1 MKNGDLF
8 SGIAIVIDD
17 EIGTKNANINNLI
30 SQIEKRKMPYK
41 KYLAL
46 PSLDIID
53 HFDGISFLLLDWQ
66 LPPKTLSNSIVE
78 GVKTPSTIAESAIE
92 ENIAF
97 LMKIREVCFTP
108 VFIFTNEDVKNVKE
122 ILIHAGLYKDNKPNH
137 IFIKSKKDL
146 IGRKKLFNTI
156 NEWIK
161 KTPSIY
167 VLKAWEKEYK
177 KSKNKLFHDFYAMSP
192 NWPRVL
198 WKTFS
203 DDGTNMSLEL
213 GEVISR
219 NLCSR
224 MMPFTFDDKILGK
237 FRKKA
242 PKAEIRKVLSGECFI
257 DKNGLHEDVIT
268 AGDTFMISD
277 LTYIN
282 IRPDCDCIL
291 NRVTAGNMNDDIDLY
306 LLRGSKL
313 RNNEERKKFRD
324 KYGNFEEIDNESIV
338 FNMINGKTFK
348 FAFKEL
354 TIMKWSEIKNKRIG
368 RLLPPYITRMQ
379 QRYALYLQRQGLP
392 RIPTTAVKGN

>member
-1 MKNGDLF
+1 LKNGDLF

-78 GVKTPSTIAESAIE
+78 GVKIPSAIAESAIE

-224 MMPFTFDDKILGK
+224 MMA
-237 FRKKA
+237 A
-242 PKAEIRKVLSGECFI
+242 P
-257 DKNGLHEDVIT
+257 
-268 AGDTFMISD
+268 
-277 LTYIN
+277 
-282 IRPDCDCIL
+282 
-291 NRVTAGNMNDDIDLY
+291 
-306 LLRGSKL
+306 
-313 RNNEERKKFRD
+313 
-324 KYGNFEEIDNESIV
+324 
-338 FNMINGKTFK
+338 
-348 FAFKEL
+348 
-354 TIMKWSEIKNKRIG
+354 IK
-368 RLLPPYITRMQ
+368 P
-379 QRYALYLQRQGLP
+379 
-392 RIPTTAVKGN
+392 